1 MGYSLFNVAPS
12 HQPQQSLS
20 SPPSQS
26 PYFVPQIHSPM
37 VTPPFSSFPLV
48 FVSSV
53 IHPIESECSSLDFV
67 CVQPGTHGAA
77 THGEPQRDVSALLAA
92 SSLSLSNQDQVKKTC
107 RHSITLQF
115 FLAVSEP
122 LSLPFRHPN
131 RISESEQSLKPLCW
145 IWRGLFPGFEPTRK
159 TPCWK
164 PSPCLSAKIYD
175 ACSVTGRVEQLR
187 RVSSL
192 FFFFFSFFSLSQSFV
207 ICFLTVERCTE

>member
-1 MGYSLFNVAPS
+1 MNLNV
-12 HQPQQSLS
+12 LLW
-20 SPPSQS
+20 
-26 PYFVPQIHSPM
+26 I
-37 VTPPFSSFPLV
+37 LW
-48 FVSSV
+48 
-53 IHPIESECSSLDFV
+53 

-77 THGEPQRDVSALLAA
+77 AHGEPQRDVSALLAA